1 MENIL
6 DTIIKDK
13 YIEVELLKTSLKN
26 DLDYT
31 AEKNL
36 ECSLTNNPYTGIKR
50 SFIDHLK
57 KSNTMQVIA
66 EIKRGSPSKGLFAP
80 DLDVSAQATQ
90 YEASGASAISVLTD
104 KTYFYGHTD
113 DLKLVR
119 RTVDLPILCKDF
131 IVDELQITQAHS
143 IGADMILLIVAVHS
157 KDRLQALLNY
167 AQQLDLQV
175 LMEVHDKDEL
185 DIALSLN
192 HDLIGINNRNLKTF
206 ETSIETSIELIKH
219 VKDPSIM
226 MISESGIKTVE
237 DVQRLSKAGFKGIL
251 VGESLIR
258 DGVKGSLMASISQVR
273 RGVK

>member
-1 MENIL
+1 MKNIL

-13 YIEVELLKTSLKN
+13 YSEVERLKTTLDTTVIR
-26 DLDYT
+26 DLEG
-31 AEKNL
+31 AHL
-36 ECSLTNNPYTGIKR
+36 SNPSSVLKR
-50 SFIDHLK
+50 SFREHIN

-80 DLDVSAQATQ
+80 DLDVAAQATQ
-90 YEASGASAISVLTD
+90 YDSSGASAISVLTD
-104 KTYFYGHTD
+104 SPYFYGHID

-119 RTVDLPILCKDF
+119 QTVDLPILCKDF
-131 IVDELQITQAHS
+131 IVDELQIAQANA
-143 IGADMILLIVAVHS
+143 IGADIILLIVAVHS
-157 KDRLQALLNY
+157 KDRLQALLKY
-167 AQQLDLQV
+167 AQQLNLEV
-175 LMEVHDKDEL
+175 LMEVHDKEEL

-206 ETSIETSIELIKH
+206 ETSIESSIELIKH
-219 VKDPSIM
+219 VNDPSIM

-258 DGVKGSLMASISQVR
+258 DGVNGSLMASLSQIR